1 MHIRLTQERDLPE
14 IDHIFKLGCEYQH
27 QEGNY
32 SQWHEGYP
40 SLDVVRDDIKNGY
53 GFVCVLDE
61 SDCHEGSKLQAGA
74 VVGTYALTP
83 HEVAYDVIKEGAWS
97 LEAPYQVLH
106 RMGTIMGLGAGKF
119 ILEHLKHHYD
129 YIRVDTH
136 ESNKTMR
143 RVLTKAGFAY
153 CGVVFYEG
161 YGDMLAYDFVHAAVR
176 PL

>member
-1 MHIRLTQERDLPE
+1 MLCSRNLLGIPLR
-14 IDHIFKLGCEYQH
+14 KLGE
-27 QEGNY
+27 
-32 SQWHEGYP
+32 
-40 SLDVVRDDIKNGY
+40 DVN
-53 GFVCVLDE
+53 
-61 SDCHEGSKLQAGA
+61 
-74 VVGTYALTP
+74 
-83 HEVAYDVIKEGAWS
+83 
-97 LEAPYQVLH
+97 
-106 RMGTIMGLGAGKF
+106 
-119 ILEHLKHHYD
+119 LEHLKHHYD